1 MESTTIAEVAA
12 GLASLGATVEG
23 LRRYVN
29 ARTRANEERIKLL
42 EAAAIEQ
49 AKRIDQVDDD
59 ASKALAAQREVLGNK
74 IAEVHVRLDA
84 NRETLAT
91 VREQVGLLKGKVTV
105 MRSRTGEHDGIG

>member
-1 MESTTIAEVAA
+1 MENTTIAEVAA

-29 ARTRANEERIKLL
+29 ARTQANEERIKLL
-42 EAAAIEQ
+42 ESASADQ

-74 IAEVHVRLDA
+74 IAEVHVKVDSNRDSIA
-84 NRETLAT
+84 NVRET
-91 VREQVGLLKGKVTV
+91 VGTLKGKVTV
-105 MRSRTGEHDGIG
+105 MRGRTGETDGV